1 MPRREARY
9 PRSGEHIDRLVKSIH
24 AVKGWSMT
32 QTMTYIGEQTG
43 YGRDMVHR
51 WRQGNSRP
59 SFATLHI
66 LIRLGKEE
74 AGLPREWGERLLQAV
89 HYPEAAHL
97 VNQLWGPREV
107 HPIPCN
113 LPPRDCTDL
122 IGRQTEV
129 ARLLALLSPEHSAHL
144 ITVDGIGGVG
154 KTALVLDVAYRCWKA
169 STGEEALPGVPSFRA
184 ITFVSAK
191 QQYLTPG
198 GILPGKDA
206 KRTLRDIIREISS
219 ILNRPEITH
228 AAHAQLER
236 VYKALAQQTTL
247 LIVDNLETMEDKQEI
262 LSFLYDTPLSVK
274 AIITSR
280 ERTLLYSPILLE
292 QLSQEAA
299 LDLIVKEA
307 QEKDARL
314 DPRQALDLY
323 QHIGGIPA
331 ALVYAVGQ
339 IASGYSL
346 ETVLEKVPR
355 AESDVARF
363 CFESLLGPLRGQPAH
378 RLLMTIAMFPTPPR
392 RTTVAATAGLIIDRA
407 ALEDGLALLLR
418 LSLIKP
424 QEGGRYA
431 LLPLTREY
439 ALSELAAQPAFEREA
454 RLRCVAWYREFVEEF
469 GGNDWDDWHIR
480 YDKIEEEWANLLTVF
495 TWCSAHEQYKDIRF
509 FWHDMRIVRFAHIYG
524 YWDDESVWL
533 EWLVHN
539 AKKRGDWAHAVKA
552 MVDLGHLLTLT
563 NQLDEADT
571 LLQEAWDMH
580 EYADLRL
587 QLITTQKFV
596 NLRLLQG
603 VYSDVLAWLGRAE
616 LLLHELTSSEKQEA
630 VLGQREYCRR
640 LADFQ
645 SNRGLIFF
653 KQKDYGQ
660 AKACYQEAIEMA
672 QTIGWQRAAIYAQ
685 NHLAH
690 IAIMQEKLDE
700 AEALLKTSLPVDKDT
715 RLAAFHKQTRAYL
728 HQKKGNVQEARRLAQ
743 EAFETFDRLGM
754 KQEALEAKAL
764 LQSLH
769 HDPASSQWND
779 H

>member
-9 PRSGEHIDRLVKSIH
+9 PRSGEYIDRLVKSIH
-24 AVKGWSMT
+24 AAKGWSMM
-32 QTMTYIGEQTG
+32 QTMTYISEQTG

-59 SFATLHI
+59 SFETLDI

-107 HPIPCN
+107 HSIPCN
-113 LPPRDCTDL
+113 LPSRDCTDL
-122 IGRQTEV
+122 IGRQAEV
-129 ARLLALLSPEHSAHL
+129 ARLLELLSRQHSAHL

-154 KTALVLDVAYRCWKA
+154 KTALVLDVAYRCWKT
-169 STGEEALPGVPSFRA
+169 STGEEVLPGVPSFNA

-191 QQYLTPG
+191 QQYLTPD

-206 KRTLRDIIREISS
+206 KRTLRDIIREIAS

-228 AAHAQLER
+228 VAQDQFER
-236 VYKALAQQTTL
+236 VYKLLAPQPTL
-247 LIVDNLETMEDKQEI
+247 LIVDNLETMEDKQDI
-262 LSFLYDTPLSVK
+262 LSFLYNTPSLVK
-274 AIITSR
+274 VIITSR
-280 ERTLLYSPILLE
+280 ERALLYSPIRLE

-299 LDLIVKEA
+299 LDLIRREA
-307 QEKDARL
+307 QEKDALL
-314 DPRQALDLY
+314 DHQQAFDLY

-339 IASGYSL
+339 IASGYPL

-355 AESDVARF
+355 AGSDVARF
-363 CFESLLGPLRGQPAH
+363 CFESSLGPLRGQPAH

-392 RTTVAATAGLIIDRA
+392 STTVAATAGLIADRTA
-407 ALEDGLALLLR
+407 IEEGLALLQR
-418 LSLIKP
+418 LSLIK
-424 QEGGRYA
+424 QREDGRYA

-454 RLRCVAWYREFVEEF
+454 RLRCVTWYREFVAEF

-480 YDKIEEEWANLLTVF
+480 YDKIEEEWANLLAVF
-495 TWCSAHEQYKDIRF
+495 TWCAAHEQYTDIRF
-509 FWHDMRIVRFAHIYG
+509 FWQEMRIGRFAHIYG
-524 YWDDESVWL
+524 HWDERSVWL
-533 EWLVHN
+533 EWLAHN

-552 MVDLGHLLTLT
+552 MVDLGFLLTLT

-571 LLQEAWDMH
+571 LLQEAWDKR
-580 EYADLRL
+580 EYADLRVL
-587 QLITTQKFV
+587 LIITQKFV
-596 NLRLLQG
+596 NLRLLQEA
-603 VYSDVLAWLGRAE
+603 YSDALAWLDRAE
-616 LLLHELTSSEKQEA
+616 HLLHELTSVEKQKP
-630 VLGQREYCRR
+630 VLGQREYYRR

-645 SNRGLIFF
+645 SNRGLVFF
-653 KQKDYGQ
+653 KQKEYGQ
-660 AKACYQEAIEMA
+660 AEACYQEVIKMA
-672 QTIGWQRAAIYAQ
+672 QTIGWQRTVIYAQ
-685 NHLAH
+685 NYLAH

-728 HQKKGNVQEARRLAQ
+728 HQKKGNVQEARPLAQ

-754 KQEALEAKAL
+754 KQEAQEAEAL
-764 LQSLH
+764 LLSLH
-769 HDPASSQWND
+769 HDLASS
-779 H
+779 